1 MRLYEVEMKIGM
13 LFPGYGSQ
21 FVGMCKELYDSSRLI
36 QEYFEEAAN
45 CLNSNV
51 VKLCFAS
58 SDAELSKMSQA
69 YPAIFLVSSSI
80 VALLKQEGIEPH
92 VVAGFNTGE
101 FAALFAAQ
109 AMSFPDGL
117 YMLSKYAQSYQ
128 ELLDE
133 LKDVELERVSGIST
147 EMLETLCKQIRDTGA
162 AVHVAL
168 HESETDHV
176 VSGFAP
182 ALERLNE
189 TLADYK
195 GAKWK
200 KVSPEVGLHSPLMD
214 PVVGRLTMYLEKVDF
229 HDAAASV
236 ICCTSGSSIA
246 TKDDVR
252 SQLVAH
258 LNNCVLWPQV
268 LEQFESCDCIL
279 EIAPGDSLRSYVQ
292 ACYPNKQ
299 IITVNKPEDIEIVKS
314 VCLKPDNP
322 VEPID
327 EHI

>member
-1 MRLYEVEMKIGM
+1 MKIGI

-21 FVGMCKELYDSSRLI
+21 FVGMCKELYDSSRVV

-45 CLNSNV
+45 CLDSNV

-58 SDAELSKMSQA
+58 SDAEISKMNQA
-69 YPAIFLVSSSI
+69 YPAIFLVSCSI

-128 ELLDE
+128 EWLDE
-133 LKDVELERVSGIST
+133 SKDIGLERVSGIST
-147 EMLETLCKQIRDTGA
+147 EIAEALCKQIRDTGA
-162 AVHVAL
+162 AVHVSL
-168 HESETDHV
+168 HELETVHII
-176 VSGFAP
+176 SGFMP
-182 ALERLNE
+182 ALERFNAM
-189 TLADYK
+189 LADYE

-229 HDAAASV
+229 HDVAV
-236 ICCTSGSSIA
+236 PVVCCTSGSSIV

-252 SQLVAH
+252 NALVAH

-268 LEQFESCDCIL
+268 LAQFESCDCIL
-279 EIAPGDSLRSYVQ
+279 EIGPGDSLRSYIQ

-299 IITVNKPEDIEIVKS
+299 IISVNKPEDIEIVKS
-314 VCLKPDNP
+314 VCLKSDNP